1 MSNYTYP
8 KALMTVKEL
17 QTVGYPREMLLE
29 MANMQGAKSVIRK
42 GVGGKIW
49 FQTSRIEEDLEE
61 WRRVNCK

>member
-1 MSNYTYP
+1 MGNYNYP

-17 QTVGYPREMLLE
+17 IEVGYPREILLE
-29 MANMQGAKSVIRK
+29 MANMQGAKSVIKR

-49 FQTSRIEEDLEE
+49 FQTNLIEDDLVE